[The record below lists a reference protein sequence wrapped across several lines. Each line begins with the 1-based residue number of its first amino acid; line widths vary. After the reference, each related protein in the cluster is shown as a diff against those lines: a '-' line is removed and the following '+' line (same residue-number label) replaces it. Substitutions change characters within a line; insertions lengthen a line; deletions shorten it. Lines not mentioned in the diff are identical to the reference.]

1 MSLTALP
8 ASIRIATAKS
18 AVSQRALHT
27 TSSARAS
34 VLFALGALSNSRET
48 AHFNRIS
55 GLPRYEHSPP
65 LKIIKTS
72 EVDAHPLPT
81 PTRPILSSS
90 VWSAAKSTSAL
101 QIWDDK
107 ALKIGQ
113 VFLSDQA
120 RQSQRMRH
128 AMARA
133 QRRQAKSDALL
144 KRERSLWQLERM
156 RLERDIRSA
165 VLWILG
171 AIGTAT
177 ALAAWRFWPET
188 SARSSSGDMGR
199 KMAARAASAMPLPAA
214 VGADPVTFAS
224 TTPLPAIVPSASSIV
239 TAASPPTTQTS
250 ALQAK
255 PEASAPNWLKGLFW
269 KQPSS

>member
-1 MSLTALP
+1 MSLTTLP

-18 AVSQRALHT
+18 VVGQRALHT

-34 VLFALGALSNSRET
+34 ILFALGALSNSRET
-48 AHFNRIS
+48 AHFNRVS

-81 PTRPILSSS
+81 PTRPALTVDAWSS
-90 VWSAAKSTSAL
+90 AKSTSAL
-101 QIWDDK
+101 QIWDDR
-107 ALKIGQ
+107 ALKIGR
-113 VFLSDQA
+113 VFLSEQA

-128 AMARA
+128 AMAKA
-133 QRRQAKSDALL
+133 KRRQAKSDAQL
-144 KRERSLWQLERM
+144 KRERSLWHSERV

-188 SARSSSGDMGR
+188 GSRSSSGDMGR
-199 KMAARAASAMPLPAA
+199 KIAARAASAMPLPAA
-214 VGADPVTFAS
+214 VVADPVIISPAMS
-224 TTPLPAIVPSASSIV
+224 SPAIVQNGGPIASPASASA
-239 TAASPPTTQTS
+239 TPTPTRKPETS
-250 ALQAK
+250 A
-255 PEASAPNWLKGLFW
+255 PSWIKGLFW